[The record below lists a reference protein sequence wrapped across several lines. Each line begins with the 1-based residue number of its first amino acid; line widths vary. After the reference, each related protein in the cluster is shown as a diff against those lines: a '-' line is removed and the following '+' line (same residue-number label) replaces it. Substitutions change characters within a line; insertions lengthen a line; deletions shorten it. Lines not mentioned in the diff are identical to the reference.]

1 RDVPMEVERPLRD
14 ARLRIDPEVEVQA
27 FVDVAHADDLVHPRA
42 CKEAALLIM
51 STRWLAKLSD
61 ERRRRRSSSPPD
73 IPTRADPRLGG
84 QRAGARASVHRGPSR
99 HPDVREEARPLADFD
114 PARQQPSPSRPERR
128 PRGGA
133 PRPPGPRP
141 WVCPDLSRF
150 HREPGGAP
158 DDDRATAPRRR
169 TAR

>member
-84 QRAGARASVHRGPSR
+84 QRAGARASVHRWPCP
-99 HPDVREEARPLADFD
+99 HPDVRAD
-114 PARQQPSPSRPERR
+114 ASRP
-128 PRGGA
+128 A
-133 PRPPGPRP
+133 
-141 WVCPDLSRF
+141 DL
-150 HREPGGAP
+150 EPAGHQ
-158 DDDRATAPRRR
+158 
-169 TAR
+169 